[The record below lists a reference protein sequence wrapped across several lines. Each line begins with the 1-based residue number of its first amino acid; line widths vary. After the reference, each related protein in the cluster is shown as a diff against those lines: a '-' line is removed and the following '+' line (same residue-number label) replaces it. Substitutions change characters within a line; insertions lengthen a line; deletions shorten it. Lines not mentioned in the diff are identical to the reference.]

1 MFIVLT
7 RTSYG
12 SVILD
17 VMTLALFL
25 YFDLGSCKRCCIIE
39 IMDAW
44 DYLRIVY
51 NTKKT
56 IEGSTPSSMISIIQ
70 HLLQEPRSKYKKR
83 AKVITS
89 NMTDPYD
96 VLVKTINTLF

>member
-1 MFIVLT
+1 MTSEAALMGIPSVHMGLFTKEPHIVYLT
-7 RTSYG
+7 R
-12 SVILD
+12 
-17 VMTLALFL
+17 
-25 YFDLGSCKRCCIIE
+25 
-39 IMDAW
+39 
-44 DYLRIVY
+44 
-51 NTKKT
+51 KKLLK
-56 IEGSTPSSMISIIQ
+56 GASTPSSMISIIQ